1 MEKVKIN
8 ICMGSSCFARGNE
21 AILDVIKEYLT
32 ERGLRDS
39 VEFKGHLCKNLC
51 NEGPN
56 VEINGVMHS
65 GVTEDSI
72 VEILNKVMSK

>member
-1 MEKVKIN
+1 MEKIKIN

-21 AILDVIKEYLT
+21 SILEVIKEYLT
-32 ERGLRDS
+32 EHGLRDR

-56 VEINGVMHS
+56 VEINGMVYS
-65 GVTEDSI
+65 GVTEQSI
-72 VEILNKVMSK
+72 VGILDEVMNK